1 MLETRAEKLMYASNL
16 RLKSTINYA
25 IKSIKEMIESEKN
38 NIASLTFSIKELK
51 YYGSST
57 PEPQAV
63 IENQFNREKH
73 RKTLAKLKRTLK
85 QIENKSKVDL

>member
-1 MLETRAEKLMYASNL
+1 
-16 RLKSTINYA
+16 
-25 IKSIKEMIESEKN
+25 MIESEKN
-38 NIASLTFSIKELK
+38 NIAFLTSEIKDLEYAGK
-51 YYGSST
+51 VGT

-63 IENQFNREKH
+63 IENQFNREKQ